1 MIFAVFDDN
10 CKHIN
15 CKEIIDYLNQREV
28 MQFDLY
34 SDSLKKHINTIEE
47 ASCIFFM
54 RMDDSGLKHQIDFLK
69 QTDVINQWIIVLID
83 TNNSLEHFK
92 KIAISNFRLNL
103 ENNHKDTIVIC
114 DNFTSI
120 INKLD
125 EEIKFLE
132 KKKNNT
138 VLLVS
143 SKGFTGRKTTACVLK
158 KLYPFL
164 HFEICDENDI
174 IVNSKYAEH
183 IIVIG
188 KEVSDFILSCPDDI
202 FHKLTIFYNKVD
214 ESPIS
219 LVRFKKIKRE
229 IISLLN
235 SNGWNLPLDFNRFYM
250 GSIKYDMFYEKLQ
263 SEEVDTNDFIMSNSY
278 YMWDKYG
285 LPCPRNKY
293 NSETIINFLKEI
305 YVASRLLPTKQ
316 EYQRGVR

>member
-1 MIFAVFDDN
+1 MKKVIILRYSEIYLKGNNKYYFEKKLFNNA
-10 CKHIN
+10 
-15 CKEIIDYLNQREV
+15 KEKLEG
-28 MQFDLY
+28 
-34 SDSLKKHINTIEE
+34 IE
-47 ASCIFFM
+47 C
-54 RMDDSGLKHQIDFLK
+54 DFER
-69 QTDVINQWIIVLID
+69 IGARYI
-83 TNNSLEHFK
+83 
-92 KIAISNFRLNL
+92 ISNYA
-103 ENNHKDTIVIC
+103 E
-114 DNFTSI
+114 S
-120 INKLD
+120 
-125 EEIKFLE
+125 
-132 KKKNNT
+132 
-138 VLLVS
+138 
-143 SKGFTGRKTTACVLK
+143 
-158 KLYPFL
+158 
-164 HFEICDENDI
+164 DENDI